1 VIASDPNRT
10 IVPGTKVAAVV
21 HEPGACHP
29 SPLQGRYR
37 RDHEF
42 FHEYHAATRTVEG
55 FEAWIAGWV
64 TGVPDRAAYLRK
76 LGSRWTALREEGVP
90 AAPAVF

>member
-1 VIASDPNRT
+1 MT
-10 IVPGTKVAAVV
+10 AVV

-42 FHEYHAATRTVEG
+42 FHQYHAATRTPEG
-55 FEAWIAGWV
+55 FAAWIREWV
-64 TGVPDRAAYLRK
+64 SEVSDRRAYLAK
-76 LGSRWTALREEGVP
+76 LGARWGALRDDGVP
-90 AAPAVF
+90 AALALF